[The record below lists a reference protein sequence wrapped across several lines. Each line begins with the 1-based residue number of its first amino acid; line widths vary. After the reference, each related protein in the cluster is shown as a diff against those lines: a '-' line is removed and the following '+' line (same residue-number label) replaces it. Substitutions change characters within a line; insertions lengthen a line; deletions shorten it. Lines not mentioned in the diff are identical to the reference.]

1 MTFKKADIEMEEAES
16 GGSTSKGRYKQGR
29 RPHNAVTPA
38 DASLKD
44 VVLRIAN
51 ELHEVTINGERRTL
65 TRKERVFRLTVERA
79 VNGNVRDIAH
89 ILSVVAKHPALA
101 SSFRTET
108 VLFFNG
114 AMAEVWRRG

>member
-1 MTFKKADIEMEEAES
+1 MVKAES
-16 GGSTSKGRYKQGR
+16 GGSTSKGRYKPGR
-29 RPHNAVTPA
+29 RPHNAFTPA

-51 ELHEVTINGERRTL
+51 ERHEVTINGERQTM

-89 ILSVVAKHPALA
+89 ILSILAKHPALA
-101 SSFRTET
+101 ASFQAET
-108 VLFFNG
+108 VYFFNG
-114 AMAEVWRRG
+114 AMADFWRHG